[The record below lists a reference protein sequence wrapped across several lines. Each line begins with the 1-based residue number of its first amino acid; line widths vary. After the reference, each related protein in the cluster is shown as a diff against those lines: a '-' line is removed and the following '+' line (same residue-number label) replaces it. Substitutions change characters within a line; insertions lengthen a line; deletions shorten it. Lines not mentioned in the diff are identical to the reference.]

1 MRIWQHCKRTTC
13 QIAAMHLKW
22 KHNLEV
28 EAFNRF
34 TITNRSVL
42 FRVSS
47 CIGNEPAERKEI
59 VQKKV
64 KKKKNQIKRFYKV
77 QKISS
82 RSTKMESNSLKRMRS
97 DEDESNNN
105 VPQTKVW
112 VNEKLS
118 DSRNPDKMKAV
129 HGE

>member
-1 MRIWQHCKRTTC
+1 M
-13 QIAAMHLKW
+13 
-22 KHNLEV
+22 

-34 TITNRSVL
+34 IITKCSVL
-42 FRVSS
+42 FQSQQLHWKQP
-47 CIGNEPAERKEI
+47 GRKEGNCKK
-59 VQKKV
+59 QKYT
-64 KKKKNQIKRFYKV
+64 KNQIKRFYKV

-82 RSTKMESNSLKRMRS
+82 RSAKMESNSLKRMRS

-112 VNEKLS
+112 VNEKIS